1 MMGWVQELQQ
11 EIDYMEAHLLENI
24 TYEDIADVMHISHY
38 YLHRTF
44 SMLTGFSPSEYL
56 RKRRL
61 SLAGQEVM
69 ETTEKIIDIA
79 LKYGYDSPESFNRAF
94 VRFHG
99 VAPSVARK
107 TGAPLKLFNPLII
120 KIKVEGGMIV
130 EYRIVKRESF
140 KVIVK
145 AEQFRNEITA
155 DKENHEISDF
165 WGRCHEEGV
174 FCEIWIPI
182 KK

>member
-1 MMGWVQELQQ
+1 MKKYSIV
-11 EIDYMEAHLLENI
+11 N
-24 TYEDIADVMHISHY
+24 
-38 YLHRTF
+38 
-44 SMLTGFSPSEYL
+44 
-56 RKRRL
+56 
-61 SLAGQEVM
+61 
-69 ETTEKIIDIA
+69 DIA

-107 TGAPLKLFNPLII
+107 TNATLKLFNPLII
-120 KIKVEGGMIV
+120 KIKVEGGMAM

-140 KVIVK
+140 KVVVK
-145 AEQFRNEITA
+145 VGEFRNEITS
-155 DKENHEISDF
+155 DKENHEIPDF
-165 WGRCHEEGV
+165 WQRCHEDGSGTVLKSIAANDEMYGV